1 MASNCVDVGTK
12 KKIAWPEEVSSRFID
27 IYNEVMKP
35 GVAERIS
42 ECFID
47 VYNESDE
54 IGGMF
59 ALVSDDSVKPLRAL
73 SVTLHSIG
81 AVLSTKSFSCNVG
94 AAGVKIN

>member
-1 MASNCVDVGTK
+1 
-12 KKIAWPEEVSSRFID
+12 
-27 IYNEVMKP
+27 MKP